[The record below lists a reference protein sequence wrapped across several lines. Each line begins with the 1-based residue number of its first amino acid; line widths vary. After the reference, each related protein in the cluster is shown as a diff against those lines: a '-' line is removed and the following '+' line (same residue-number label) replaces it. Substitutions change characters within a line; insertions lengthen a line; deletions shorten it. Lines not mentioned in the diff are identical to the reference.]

1 MKHTICFIDD
11 KIPVAQYGE
20 YFNETDIINESVI
33 RFLLKQEGTDWQDL
47 TIKTLCEQLLRDG
60 ENWSISAFTNP
71 IFYTTYCSN
80 TVFAPDVIIYDWDY
94 PSLPD
99 APENV
104 LKGILNETFALVF
117 IFSEEENIVGINE
130 ELAKD
135 ALVPFKDRL
144 MVIAKGKQDSIDS
157 IFAKIQET
165 ESKNFSFAYGGQIV
179 HKSNRII
186 NEILSDISKLSIETF
201 IATIGEE
208 DNNGRYYFATTN
220 DFVDVILPRYKN
232 ALYGMLFNNSNI
244 LKINKTQD
252 ANIDAVKKV
261 WSYRMYEHNASN
273 IVSMGDIVKSRQ
285 DDKYYIVISS
295 DCHMQDF
302 WHKNGGYIALVPIE
316 KLIQGQRNTQAHLIG
331 DGKVKITSLTNSQKA
346 LTAIPA
352 VPIDGQLTDFVVLP
366 KQIITYR
373 IVRPAD
379 NPSILTYEILS
390 DYSKI
395 VSIVDPF
402 KSPLFHFIM
411 NSISDL
417 GCPDYHDKI
426 KQNLTD
432 LIR

>member
-1 MKHTICFIDD
+1 MKHTICIIDD
-11 KIPVAQYGE
+11 KIPVAQYVQ
-20 YFNETDIINESVI
+20 YFKEADMINESVI
-33 RFLLKQEGTDWQDL
+33 RFLLKQEDADWQDL
-47 TIKTLCEQLLRDG
+47 TIRKLCERLLGD
-60 ENWSISAFTNP
+60 ENNWTLSAFTNP
-71 IFYTTYCSN
+71 TFYTTYYSN
-80 TVFAPDVIIYDWDY
+80 TVFAPEVIIYDWDY

-99 APENV
+99 ASETI
-104 LKGILNETFALVF
+104 LGEILNETFALVF
-117 IFSEEENIVGINE
+117 IFSEEENIVGITE

-135 ALVPFKDRL
+135 AFIPFKDRL
-144 MVIAKGKQDSIDS
+144 MVIAKGKLDSVDS

-179 HKSNRII
+179 HKSNQII

-201 IATIGEE
+201 IATLGKE

-220 DFVDVILPRYKN
+220 DFIDVIVPRYKN
-232 ALYGMLFNNSNI
+232 ALYGILFNNSNI
-244 LKINKTQD
+244 LRIGKTQD

-273 IVSMGDIVKSRQ
+273 IVSMGDIIKSRQ

-316 KLIQGQRNTQAHLIG
+316 KLTHGQRNNQAHLIG
-331 DGKVKITSLTNSQKA
+331 EGKIKITSLTNSQRA

-352 VPIDGQLTDFVVLP
+352 VPIEGHLIDFVVLP
-366 KQIITYR
+366 KQLKTSQIMKPENSTS
-373 IVRPAD
+373 V
-379 NPSILTYEILS
+379 LTYDILS
-390 DYSKI
+390 DYDKI